1 MRKLLLT
8 VLVLAAAVLV
18 TGAAQADESFTGEI
32 IDKACFDKGM
42 HGADHADCAK
52 SCFSRGATM
61 GLLTADG
68 EVIILRAVED
78 NQVPFDALKELA
90 GMNAKVTGLVTEED
104 GMKVVM
110 VTASEKAN

>member
-18 TGAAQADESFTGEI
+18 TGAAQADDTFTGEI

-52 SCFSRGATM
+52 SCFSKGATM

-68 EVIILRAVED
+68 EVIILRAAEAD
-78 NQVPFDALKELA
+78 TMPFDSLKELA
-90 GMNAKVTGLVTEED
+90 GMSAKVTGMVTEED
-104 GMKVVM
+104 GMKVVI